1 MGSEHKYDLPKA
13 LLFLKQ
19 RHPPFLNSDATRKRK
34 KKKKKA
40 KIGKSRPNLPLFLSP
55 SPLCLFIFTATK

>member
-19 RHPPFLNSDATRKRK
+19 RHPPFLNSDATTKINK
-34 KKKKKA
+34 KKKKSQNWEVKA
-40 KIGKSRPNLPLFLSP
+40 KSPSLSLSLSP
-55 SPLCLFIFTATK
+55 LSFYFHCH